1 MNNAVYGRTTENV
14 RNTVDVRLVSNEK
27 EYLKW
32 TSKLSFAAQK
42 VFDNDLV
49 VIHKYKTT
57 LTFNKPACVGIC
69 TLELSIVSMYEFH
82 YNYIKNKYGN
92 KSRLIFTDTGSLT
105 QEIETENVYEDFTKN
120 KYFDFS
126 NYSVKSKYYDDSN
139 ALVVDELK
147 DKMGGV
153 ATEEFAGLKPK
164 MSLFLLSD
172 SSEYKKKKMQ
182 IKMFLKQVIMNIK
195 MFC

>member
-1 MNNAVYGRTTENV
+1 MNNAVYGRTTENL

-32 TSKLSFAAQK
+32 TSKPSFAAQK

-105 QEIETENVYEDFTKN
+105 
-120 KYFDFS
+120 
-126 NYSVKSKYYDDSN
+126 
-139 ALVVDELK
+139 
-147 DKMGGV
+147 
-153 ATEEFAGLKPK
+153 
-164 MSLFLLSD
+164 
-172 SSEYKKKKMQ
+172 
-182 IKMFLKQVIMNIK
+182 
-195 MFC
+195 